1 MRPGGL
7 SNLQGIHKLYLT
19 FIIKWSNFY
28 IMLQNRAEVS
38 LPDKIYFRIGEV
50 SDFTGIKPYVL
61 RYWESEFEEIA
72 PIRRKS
78 QRLYD
83 REAIHT
89 IIKIKNML
97 YDQNFTIAG
106 AKKKLKE
113 EASQKRVS
121 TKVNVLLHEIL
132 GELKSI
138 KQNLG

>member
-1 MRPGGL
+1 M
-7 SNLQGIHKLYLT
+7 
-19 FIIKWSNFY
+19 F
-28 IMLQNRAEVS
+28 QNRAEIK

-61 RYWESEFEEIA
+61 RYWESEFEEIN

-83 REAIHT
+83 RDAIQT
-89 IIKIKNML
+89 IAKIKNML
-97 YDQNFTIAG
+97 YEQNFTIAG

-113 EASQKRVS
+113 EANQKRVS

>member
-1 MRPGGL
+1 M
-7 SNLQGIHKLYLT
+7 
-19 FIIKWSNFY
+19 
-28 IMLQNRAEVS
+28 S

-61 RYWESEFEEIA
+61 RYWESEFEEIT

-89 IIKIKNML
+89 IVKIKNML
-97 YDQNFTIAG
+97 YEQSFTIAG

-113 EASQKRVS
+113 EA
-121 TKVNVLLHEIL
+121 
-132 GELKSI
+132 
-138 KQNLG
+138 